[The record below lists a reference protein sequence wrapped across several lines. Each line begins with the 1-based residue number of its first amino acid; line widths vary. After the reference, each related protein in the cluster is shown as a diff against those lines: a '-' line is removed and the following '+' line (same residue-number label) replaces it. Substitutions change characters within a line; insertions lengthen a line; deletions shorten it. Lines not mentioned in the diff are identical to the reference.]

1 MIIIANKNIK
11 NNKFLPMLS
20 IIEDDE
26 KKLKK
31 EIKKQ
36 LINEILEKPESLK
49 AYKDIAVYK
58 IGTIDENFNIELSK
72 EKRLICSYEGILNDI
87 IDDLTKEKKN
97 DQRLKKIRY

>member
-20 IIEDDE
+20 IIEDNE

-49 AYKDIAVYK
+49 AYKDIAVFK
-58 IGTIDENFNIELSK
+58 IGTIDENFNIVLSK
-72 EKRLICSYEGILNDI
+72 EKKQICSYEGILNDLVE
-87 IDDLTKEKKN
+87 DLTKEKK
-97 DQRLKKIRY
+97 DE